1 MGIYRKNLKIQSI
14 LFFSFI
20 IISINELLN
29 EIITSETPWNNYAML
44 GIAAI
49 LIGWIIVI
57 YKKEDGA
64 VVKIEEK
71 EYKRIRMLLYVY
83 FFIYV
88 VSMLLP
94 ELIHIDRLLVAI
106 VTSILL
112 ALTATYGFI
121 LHLILLNRA

>member
-20 IISINELLN
+20 IISINEFLN
-29 EIITSETPWNNYAML
+29 GVITAVTPWNNYLML

-49 LIGWIIVI
+49 LIGWIIII

-64 VVKIEEK
+64 VVKIEEN

-94 ELIHIDRLLVAI
+94 ELINIDKLIVAI

-121 LHLILLNRA
+121 LHLMLLKRA